1 MIPSGII
8 RYMAMTLRLSDEQT
22 ARLRETAEREGASMQ
37 ATAVRAIEQYV
48 NRRTARRDE
57 LLAQIVERDAGLLK
71 RLADS

>member
-1 MIPSGII
+1 
-8 RYMAMTLRLSDEQT
+8 MAMTLRLSDEQT

>member
-1 MIPSGII
+1 
-8 RYMAMTLRLSDEQT
+8 MAMTLRLSDEQT

-37 ATAVRAIEQYV
+37 ATAIRAIEQYMD
-48 NRRTARRDE
+48 RRAARRDE

>member
-1 MIPSGII
+1 
-8 RYMAMTLRLSDEQT
+8 MAMTLRLSDEQT

-37 ATAVRAIEQYV
+37 ATAIRAIEQYV